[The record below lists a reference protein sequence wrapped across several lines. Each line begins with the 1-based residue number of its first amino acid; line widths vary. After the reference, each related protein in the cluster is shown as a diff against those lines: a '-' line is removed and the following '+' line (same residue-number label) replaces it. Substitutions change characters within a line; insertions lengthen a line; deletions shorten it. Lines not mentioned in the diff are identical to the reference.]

1 MILKYFSLWKG
12 PLTRTLRKV
21 RKILPLLTLKSL
33 LGFLLMNTVSTSP
46 TSSLAKKAINL
57 SRLIFMGNPFCEI
70 KIRKRYNT
78 GIFIVIGFSLG
89 YGDEQYF
96 SYIVAVSFFGGGK
109 QCARRK
115 PQTSRNLIDH
125 LHISNL
131 MRKIIR
137 FFLHFT
143 QELYLYCG

>member
-1 MILKYFSLWKG
+1 
-12 PLTRTLRKV
+12 
-21 RKILPLLTLKSL
+21 
-33 LGFLLMNTVSTSP
+33 
-46 TSSLAKKAINL
+46 
-57 SRLIFMGNPFCEI
+57 MGNPFCEI

-115 PQTSRNLIDH
+115 PQTSRN
-125 LHISNL
+125 
-131 MRKIIR
+131 
-137 FFLHFT
+137 
-143 QELYLYCG
+143 